1 MFFLFIFF
9 AGDSSSIV
17 GPASGETD
25 RPKKTAIEKKIK
37 SLIGPQEGL
46 FLADSNGNTLL
57 SKNAHKLLIP
67 ASTLKLLTS
76 LAALNYLGEDFRFK
90 TEFYLDPDQNLVI
103 KGYGD
108 PLLISEELK
117 EIAKSLSTH
126 VSKYN
131 DLILDTSYFADPLL
145 IPGITSSLQPY
156 DSPNGAL
163 CVNFNT
169 VFFQKEKTGKFVS
182 AEPQTPLLP
191 YVLPKIKKS
200 GLSQGRILLSSQD
213 EECVIY
219 AGHLFNYFLS
229 ENGVAGLGKIRVGKV
244 DKSKAKLVYTHI
256 SNFPL
261 PAVVE
266 QLLEYSNNF
275 MANQLLLTLSA
286 HRQSPPGTL
295 DKGVTVLTEFAKN
308 ELGIENIKLA
318 EGSGISRGNRIT
330 AQDMAK
336 VLKAFAPHYHLLRK
350 NNNVY
355 YKTGHLKGI
364 RTRAGYMEDKNGDLL
379 PFVIFV
385 NTPNK
390 SDKTI
395 LEQLLRLTEQ

>member
-1 MFFLFIFF
+1 M
-9 AGDSSSIV
+9 
-17 GPASGETD
+17 
-25 RPKKTAIEKKIK
+25 
-37 SLIGPQEGL
+37 
-46 FLADSNGNTLL
+46 
-57 SKNAHKLLIP
+57 
-67 ASTLKLLTS
+67 
-76 LAALNYLGEDFRFK
+76 
-90 TEFYLDPDQNLVI
+90 
-103 KGYGD
+103 
-108 PLLISEELK
+108 
-117 EIAKSLSTH
+117 
-126 VSKYN
+126 
-131 DLILDTSYFADPLL
+131 ILDTSYFADPLL

-229 ENGVAGLGKIRVGKV
+229 ENGVAGLGKIRVERPTNPNPGW
-244 DKSKAKLVYTHI
+244 STPI
-256 SNFPL
+256 FQGFPCPL
-261 PAVVE
+261 WWK

-275 MANQLLLTLSA
+275 MANQLMLTLSA

-336 VLKAFAPHYHLLRK
+336 VLRH
-350 NNNVY
+350 
-355 YKTGHLKGI
+355 
-364 RTRAGYMEDKNGDLL
+364 
-379 PFVIFV
+379 
-385 NTPNK
+385 
-390 SDKTI
+390 
-395 LEQLLRLTEQ
+395 LRLIITCCEKITTYIIKPVTLKASAPAPDTWKTKMVTSCRLSFSSIPQINQTRRSWNNSSDSPNSDLFAGGRGVNDEYQSSL